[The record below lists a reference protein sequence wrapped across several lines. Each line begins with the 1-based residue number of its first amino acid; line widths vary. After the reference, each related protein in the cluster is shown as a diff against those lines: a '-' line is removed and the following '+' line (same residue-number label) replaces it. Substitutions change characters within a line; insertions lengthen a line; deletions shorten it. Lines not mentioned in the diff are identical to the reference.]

1 MEDGSKDWYSPE
13 TATFGDRVAG
23 AREAA
28 GMSQEQLAK
37 RLGVKLVTLQNWE
50 NDLAEPR
57 ANKLTMM
64 AGLLSVSLR
73 WLLEGE
79 GDDIEAP
86 STDAEAFPDGVDDLL
101 LELRKLR
108 IGMEKHARR
117 AGVIEKK
124 LRAALRA

>member
-1 MEDGSKDWYSPE
+1 MEDSAKDWFSPE
-13 TATFGDRVAG
+13 ASTFGDRVAG
-23 AREAA
+23 ARDAA

-50 NDLAEPR
+50 NDLSEPR

-79 GDDIEAP
+79 GDEIEAP
-86 STDAEAFPDGVDDLL
+86 GTDAEAFPEGVDDLL
-101 LELRKLR
+101 LELRKVR
-108 IGMEKHARR
+108 IEMEKQARR
-117 AGVIEKK
+117 AGVIEKR